1 MTGVGCC
8 LNCRYRSGYL
18 HMRDAVTLECS
29 SPVFAT
35 CFMMGLWPI
44 SRGRGEMA
52 DAADLNKHECA
63 NRETDGV
70 ELLKVGET

>member
-1 MTGVGCC
+1 MEVILLTGEASIV
-8 LNCRYRSGYL
+8 
-18 HMRDAVTLECS
+18 AV
-29 SPVFAT
+29 
-35 CFMMGLWPI
+35 CFMMGLLPI

-52 DAADLNKHECA
+52 DAADLNKRECA